1 MAARATRVGK
11 SGPQLVKS
19 AIIAAPRPHPDTERF
34 LRYLEF
40 ARNASPHTIRN
51 YRMDLNEF
59 IGYLTPPGQETLPLS
74 AVDHRVVRE
83 FVGHLHQRRMQ
94 KSSIARKLAALRTF
108 FKFCVR
114 EKLVRQNPAKLVAT
128 PKLPKRIPAVQ
139 PAEEL
144 SRFLDSLPRLHELQ
158 EQHRNETLTPLQKA
172 KEEFR
177 CQRDRAIIELLYA
190 AGIRVSELTG
200 LNLDRIDRGEQMLR
214 VLGKGRKERIIPY
227 GAKAQAALEVYWPQR
242 ERVAGGA
249 RNPRDP
255 LAVFISPTGR
265 RLSPREI
272 EGILNRYARLAGLNW
287 HLHPH
292 ALRHA
297 FATHLLADGAD
308 LRVIQE
314 LLGHASLT
322 STQRYTHATI
332 NQLITVY
339 DKSHP
344 RA

>member
-1 MAARATRVGK
+1 MAA
-11 SGPQLVKS
+11 PQL
-19 AIIAAPRPHPDTERF
+19 HPDTDKF

-59 IGYLTPPGQETLPLS
+59 IGYLTPPGQPTLPLS
-74 AVDHRVVRE
+74 AVDHRVARE
-83 FVGHLHQRRMQ
+83 FIAYLHDRRMQ

-144 SRFLDSLPRLHELQ
+144 ARFLDLLPRLHELQ
-158 EQHRNETLTPLQKA
+158 ERRRNKAPTPGQKLRGD
-172 KEEFR
+172 FR
-177 CQRDRAIIELLYA
+177 SRRDRAIIELLYA

-200 LNLDRIDRGEQMLR
+200 LNLDRLDRQEQMLR

-227 GAKAQAALEVYWPQR
+227 GAKAQAALDAYWPHR
-242 ERVAGGA
+242 DRILANA
-249 RNPRDP
+249 PHPRDP
-255 LAVFISPTGR
+255 LAIFISPTGH

-308 LRVIQE
+308 LRAIQE

-332 NQLITVY
+332 NQLIAVY

>member
-1 MAARATRVGK
+1 MNRK
-11 SGPQLVKS
+11 LSPQSLKP
-19 AIIAAPRPHPDTERF
+19 AITAAPKLHPETEKF

-59 IGYLTPPGQETLPLS
+59 MGYLTPPGQETLPLG
-74 AVDHRVVRE
+74 AVDHRMVRE
-83 FVGHLHQRRMQ
+83 FVAYLHDRRMQ

-158 EQHRNETLTPLQKA
+158 EKRRNEVLTPWQKLR
-172 KEEFR
+172 EDFR
-177 CQRDRAIIELLYA
+177 SHRDRAIIELLYA

-200 LNLDRIDRGEQMLR
+200 LNLDRVDRQEQMLR

-227 GAKAQAALEVYWPQR
+227 GGKAQAALDAYWPQR
-242 ERVAGGA
+242 DRVLADA
-249 RNPRDP
+249 RNARDP
-255 LAVFISPTGR
+255 RAIFISPTGR

-308 LRVIQE
+308 LRAIQE

-332 NQLITVY
+332 NQLIAVY